1 MHDAMQ
7 PYIKLIIIYL
17 NQKKEKEDYF
27 IIRSDMVKT
36 NKKLAKKIDQ
46 KGVDANATSQ
56 NSAFV
61 AKQGS

>member
-1 MHDAMQ
+1 
-7 PYIKLIIIYL
+7 
-17 NQKKEKEDYF
+17 
-27 IIRSDMVKT
+27 MVKT

-46 KGVDANATSQ
+46 KGVDANTTSQ